1 MVLPEGI
8 FSNNWAEE
16 DKVELLVP
24 PLVEGTIG
32 LNLLLV
38 LLEATVAAVSG
49 TVITLAVGGA
59 D

>member
-16 DKVELLVP
+16 DEVELLML
-24 PLVEGTIG
+24 PLVEGTIA
-32 LNLLLV
+32 LNLLV
-38 LLEATVAAVSG
+38 LLEATVVAKSG